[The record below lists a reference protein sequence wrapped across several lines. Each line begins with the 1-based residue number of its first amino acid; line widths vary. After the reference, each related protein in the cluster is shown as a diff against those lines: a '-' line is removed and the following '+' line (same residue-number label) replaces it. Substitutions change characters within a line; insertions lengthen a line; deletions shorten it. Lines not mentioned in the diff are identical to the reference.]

1 MNAPLNTD
9 NWSGSIKSNKAPLNT
24 DDWSGFIS
32 PELARQISE
41 SSSKPSSRPFPNI
54 IKPTPPPNFEDLE
67 IVDSDKMN
75 AFVEQKEKEKKQR
88 MMYFWVGV
96 LVVGGY
102 IAYKK
107 FKK

>member
-1 MNAPLNTD
+1 MKAPVNTD
-9 NWSGSIKSNKAPLNT
+9 NWSGSIKSDKAPLNT
-24 DDWSGFIS
+24 DDWNGFIS
-32 PELARQISE
+32 PELAKQLSTQPVEPKHPAINIL
-41 SSSKPSSRPFPNI
+41 KPLP
-54 IKPTPPPNFEDLE
+54 KPNFEDLQ

-75 AFVEQKEKEKKQR
+75 AFIEQKEKEKKQR

-96 LVVGGY
+96 LVVGGF

>member
-1 MNAPLNTD
+1 MKAPLNTD

-32 PELARQISE
+32 PELA
-41 SSSKPSSRPFPNI
+41 NI
-54 IKPTPPPNFEDLE
+54 IKPTPQPNFEDLE

-96 LVVGGY
+96 LVVGGF
-102 IAYKK
+102 ITYKK